1 MKQIEKIKVQTPI
14 FVKILFLIAL
24 LPWIILF
31 CYFTGKA
38 SASTVRDNRTL
49 DSYCERQFEQS
60 MRYKISPLAYK
71 KCQSRFDIKTNEWMT
86 WNYTK

>member
-1 MKQIEKIKVQTPI
+1 MKQIQKPAHHIN
-14 FVKILFLIAL
+14 LMFLIAL

-38 SASTVRDNRTL
+38 SASPL
-49 DSYCERQFEQS
+49 DSYCERQFQQS

-71 KCQSRFDIKTNEWMT
+71 KCQTRFDIKTNEWMT

>member
-1 MKQIEKIKVQTPI
+1 MHKTIRTPAIINII
-14 FVKILFLIAL
+14 FFYLIIIGAL
-24 LPWIILF
+24 ALSLTYII
-31 CYFTGKA
+31 TEAK
-38 SASTVRDNRTL
+38 SASPL